1 MKLSNH
7 LEADG
12 RRITGLGAPTDAGDA
27 LTDAS
32 LVPFELTDG
41 ETFRVPAGRQILHH
55 LPITMNGE
63 SQLRL
68 DGALVEV

>member
-7 LEADG
+7 LDADG
-12 RRITGLGAPTDAGDA
+12 YRVIGLAAPTDAGDA

-32 LVPFELTDG
+32 LVPFELADG
-41 ETFRVPAGRQILHH
+41 ETFRVPAGRQILYH
-55 LPITMNGE
+55 LPITMNGA